1 MTYPPREITLAMS
14 EEPSPANKMHDFVG
28 TPVTAIARR
37 GLWSDARRRLRG
49 NRAASAALIV
59 IAAIALLALIAP
71 VVSPWRYD
79 SLDWQHLAQP
89 PGTTAAHWLGTDRL
103 GRDLLVRTLYG
114 VRLSLMLAVFASAL
128 SLVIGVLW
136 GAVAGLAGGRVDG
149 AMMRFVDVL
158 YSLPY
163 LFVVII
169 LTTLFPRGSLTALL
183 VALGAVGWLTTARI
197 VRAQTL
203 ALKGRAFIE
212 AARAGGVPPAMILR
226 RHVVP
231 NVLGSVLV
239 YATLIVPQMILFESF
254 LSFLGLGVQE
264 PHASLGNLI
273 YGGAQEMES
282 APWMLLVPAAF
293 LVLLLL
299 CLNLLGD
306 GLRDALDP
314 RER

>member
-1 MTYPPREITLAMS
+1 MS
-14 EEPSPANKMHDFVG
+14 EAGAALKH
-28 TPVTAIARR
+28 
-37 GLWSDARRRLRG
+37 GLWSLARRRLTANPLVWG
-49 NRAASAALIV
+49 ALAV
-59 IAAIALLALIAP
+59 TVALALLALLAP
-71 VVSPWRYD
+71 ALSPWSYD
-79 SLDWQHLAQP
+79 SLDWGHLAQP
-89 PGTTAAHWLGTDRL
+89 PGATAQHWFGTDRL
-103 GRDLLVRTLYG
+103 GRDLFVRTLYG
-114 VRLSLMLAVFASAL
+114 LRLSLLLSVLASAV

-136 GAVAGLAGGRVDG
+136 GAVAGLAGGRTDG
-149 AMMRFVDVL
+149 WMMRLVDVL

-169 LTTLFPRGSLTALL
+169 LTTLFPRGSIAVLL

-203 ALKGRAFIE
+203 ALKRREFIE
-212 AARAGGVPPAMILR
+212 AARALGLAPDAILL
-226 RHVVP
+226 RHIVP
-231 NVLGSVLV
+231 NVLGPVLV
-239 YATLIVPQMILFESF
+239 YATLIVPQMIVFESF

-264 PHASLGNLI
+264 PQASLGNLI

-293 LVLLLL
+293 LVALLL

-306 GLRDALDP
+306 GLRDAFDP

>member
-1 MTYPPREITLAMS
+1 MNEVVA
-14 EEPSPANKMHDFVG
+14 A
-28 TPVTAIARR
+28 ARR

-49 NRAASAALIV
+49 NRAARAALV
-59 IAAIALLALIAP
+59 LLALLAVAALVAP
-71 VVSPWRYD
+71 ALSPWDYD

-89 PGTTAAHWLGTDRL
+89 PALTSAHWLGTDRL

-114 VRLSLMLAVFASAL
+114 VRLSLLLAVLASAV
-128 SLVIGVLW
+128 SLMIGVLW

-169 LTTLFPRGSLTALL
+169 LTTLFRRGSLIVLAL
-183 VALGAVGWLTTARI
+183 ALAAVGWLTTARI

-203 ALKGRAFIE
+203 ALQRREFIQ
-212 AARAGGVPPAMILR
+212 AARALGVPPHSILL
-226 RHVVP
+226 RHIVP
-231 NVLGSVLV
+231 NVLGQVAV

-264 PHASLGNLI
+264 PQASLGNLI
-273 YGGAQEMES
+273 FAGAQEMES
-282 APWMLLVPAAF
+282 APWMLLVPAAS

-299 CLNLLGD
+299 CLNLFGD
-306 GLRDALDP
+306 SLRDAFDP
-314 RER
+314 REP

>member
-1 MTYPPREITLAMS
+1 MTEDA
-14 EEPSPANKMHDFVG
+14 AA
-28 TPVTAIARR
+28 PVR
-37 GLWSDARRRLRG
+37 GLWRDGAGRLKR
-49 NRAASAALIV
+49 NRPACTALVLLAAVALF
-59 IAAIALLALIAP
+59 ALLVPI
-71 VVSPWRYD
+71 VSPWRYD

-89 PGTTAAHWLGTDRL
+89 PALAAAHWFGTDRL
-103 GRDLLVRTLYG
+103 GRDLFVRTLQG
-114 VRLSLMLAVFASAL
+114 VRLSLLISVLASAM

-136 GAVAGLAGGRVDG
+136 GAVAGLAGGRLDG
-149 AMMRFVDVL
+149 WMMRFVDVL

-169 LTTLFPRGSLTALL
+169 LTTLFPRGSLTVLL

-203 ALKGRAFIE
+203 ALKQREFLE
-212 AARAGGVPPAMILR
+212 AARAGGVPPGAILL

-231 NVLGSVLV
+231 NVLGPVVV

-282 APWMLLVPAAF
+282 APWMLLVPATF

-299 CLNLLGD
+299 CLNVLGD
-306 GLRDALDP
+306 GLRDAFDP